1 MQAIHV
7 ESFLVCISICFLFV
21 VGVLGITEPEYKI
34 STLVGVHPYRDEVPI
49 ERALFVSPQGL
60 FLVEGDDGTETLY
73 VADQNNFRIRKI
85 AMGMVTTIAGDG
97 NIGFSDSEKYA
108 TKASFNDPTDV
119 FVSGKDV
126 FVVDK
131 GNHVIRMISENGHL
145 TRLVG
150 IGEPGFAGDDDKKSP
165 MLSSPSSVFVVDGE
179 FGRKIYIADTG
190 NNRVRLYFGGSIRS
204 IAGGYNKG
212 FNGDGQLAV
221 NAILNEVL

>member
-1 MQAIHV
+1 MQVIHA
-7 ESFLVCISICFLFV
+7 ESFLVCISLCFLFV
-21 VGVLGITEPEYKI
+21 VGVLGSSEPEYKI
-34 STLVGVHPYRDEVPI
+34 STLVGVQPYRDEVPI
-49 ERALFVSPQGL
+49 ERALFMSPQGL

-97 NIGFSDSEKYA
+97 NIGFSDSELYA
-108 TKASFNDPTDV
+108 TKARFNDPA
-119 FVSGKDV
+119 DV

-131 GNHVIRMISENGHL
+131 GNHVIRMISENGRL
-145 TRLVG
+145 TRVVG
-150 IGEPGFAGDDDKKSP
+150 TGEPGFEGDDDKASAR
-165 MLSSPSSVFVVDGE
+165 LSSPSSVFVVDSE

-204 IAGGYNKG
+204 IAGGPNKG